1 MSTLFIDGEV
11 AEDRWVRID
20 GEQPIPDGED
30 VIVTL
35 TVFEDHKADLLA
47 RNDGL
52 LGIYLEAGEQIESIT
67 DHLDRIA
74 LVALDFP
81 SFADGRAFS
90 KARLLRDSHD
100 FVGEIRATGD
110 VRLDQVQHLRRSGF
124 NAMLVRHQPTIDSLM
139 DIKDTGLD
147 IFYQPAVEDRLGSVA
162 KISGKSWARRAL

>member
-35 TVFEDHKADLLA
+35 TVFEDHKVDLLA

-90 KARLLRDSHD
+90 KARLLRDRHD
-100 FVGEIRATGD
+100 FNGEIRATGD

-124 NAMLVRHQPTIDSLM
+124 NAMVVRHQPTIDSLM
-139 DIKDTGLD
+139 EIKDTGLD

>member
-35 TVFEDHKADLLA
+35 TVFEDHKVDLLT

-90 KARLLRDSHD
+90 KARLLRDRHD
-100 FVGEIRATGD
+100 FNGEIRATGD

-124 NAMLVRHQPTIDSLM
+124 NAKVVRHQPTIDSLM
-139 DIKDTGLD
+139 EIKDTGLH
-147 IFYQPAVEDRLGSVA
+147 IFYQPAMEDRLGSVA